1 MIDGVELRQLEY
13 FVAVA
18 EEQHFTRAATRLH
31 VVQSAVSAAIKTLE
45 RELGTPLLDRNAKR
59 VRLTDA
65 GEALLPRAR
74 IALDAARD
82 ARDAVAE
89 VSGGLRGTLRI
100 GTLTSIRV
108 IDLPALLGEYHR
120 RHPGVRIQTA
130 VSPKGSGGLLEMLRE
145 RRLDLAFVSV
155 PGPPPADVRLTEL
168 ASSIMN
174 LAVPLDHP
182 LAGRDTVAIEELA
195 GLGFIDVPTGYG
207 NRDVADRAFAV
218 AGVRRHVTIELT
230 DIGTSAD
237 YVRHG
242 LGVALLPEF
251 ILEGAD
257 EVSVMP
263 VTGADLRWPL
273 SLAVPG
279 DRPPGAAAR
288 ALVTLTAE
296 FLARVGAHEV
306 VPGVDSRGG
315 GGRVARRRGADRGR
329 DEQ

>member
-1 MIDGVELRQLEY
+1 MELRQLEY

-59 VRLTDA
+59 VRLTGA

-120 RHPGVRIQTA
+120 RHPGVRIQTV
-130 VSPKGSGGLLEMLRE
+130 VSPKGSGGLLEMLLE
-145 RRLDLAFVSV
+145 HRLDLAFVSV
-155 PGPPPADVRLTEL
+155 PGPRPAGVHLTGL
-168 ASSIMN
+168 ASSIMD
-174 LAVPLDHP
+174 LAVPLGHP
-182 LAGRDTVAIEELA
+182 LAGRDAVAIEDLA
-195 GLGFIDVPTGYG
+195 ELGFIDLPAGYG
-207 NRDVADRAFAV
+207 NRDVADRAFAA

-230 DIGTSAD
+230 DIGTSAE

-242 LGVALLPEF
+242 LGVALLPRF
-251 ILEGAD
+251 LLTGVEGVAT
-257 EVSVMP
+257 MP

-273 SLAVPG
+273 SLAVSA

-288 ALVTLTAE
+288 ALVALTAE
-296 FLARVGAHEV
+296 FLAKVGAHEV
-306 VPGVDSRGG
+306 VPGLDPRRGG
-315 GGRVARRRGADRGR
+315 DRAARRRSPDRGR
-329 DEQ
+329 YEQ